1 MKMIRISSAVA
12 VALALAWAAPASA
25 HCDTVDGPVVASAN
39 KALDSGDV
47 RLALSWVR
55 AQDEPEIRHAFERAV
70 KVRKQGAEAKSLAD
84 TYFHETLVR
93 VHRAGEGAP
102 YAGLKPAGQI
112 EPSVAA
118 ADQALASGKVDAVA
132 RLVTQRVD
140 AGVREKF
147 EKVAT
152 RQPRDPRDVNAG
164 RAWVAAYV
172 DYVHYVERLYDG
184 AATDTAH
191 HGAAAG
197 GNAQPAAHAEAM
209 AGHDAAGNAAAAH
222 QH

>member
-1 MKMIRISSAVA
+1 MKTIQISSAVA

-25 HCDTVDGPVVASAN
+25 HCDTVDGPVVTAAN

-47 RLALSWVR
+47 RYVLGWVS
-55 AQDEPEIRHAFERAV
+55 AQDEPEIRHAFDRTLE
-70 KVRKQGAEAKSLAD
+70 VRKQGSEAKTLAD

-102 YAGLKPAGQI
+102 YTGLKPAGQV

-132 RLVTQRVD
+132 KMVSQRVD

-147 EKVAT
+147 AAVST
-152 RQPRDPRDVNAG
+152 RQPRDARDVNAG

-184 AATDTAH
+184 AATDVAH

-197 GNAQPAAHAEAM
+197 SGAAPAAHAEALAGQGA
-209 AGHDAAGNAAAAH
+209 AGHGAAAH